1 MSRSIGRTVDQDKLI
16 SRLFFSMLPVQ
27 MLLFAMG
34 YINTLVDG
42 TIAGRFIGSPAMGV
56 IGLYYSMINIYNAA
70 GAVMLG
76 GTAVLCGRYMGRGD
90 LDKTKGVFSLNLTAT
105 FTIAFVLTT
114 MSLVIPGP
122 IAAVLGASEDLMQ
135 PLMSYIRGYAV
146 GIVPMMLAQQLSS
159 FLQMERQDKRGY
171 AGICGMIVTNI
182 VLDIVFV
189 VVFDMGIS
197 GLAAATAISNW
208 VYFLILIPYYFTS
221 KAQLRYD
228 RNNIRWSELPGI
240 VKTGFPGALLIF
252 CLSFR
257 TIAINRILISCSGN
271 DGLSSMS
278 AYNMI
283 AGLFMAF
290 CIGSGTVMRIL
301 TSVFCGEEDRTSM
314 KTVLKI
320 AFTKSMVIACA
331 TGAFTW
337 LVSPLVAGIFFP
349 DNTSNEFTLTLQ
361 LFRIFALCIPLILIC
376 QIISNYMQA
385 TGHNIYVNI
394 ISVFD
399 GFISMLVPSIL
410 LAPVLGAL
418 GVWLA
423 NPIGMV
429 LTILTLPV
437 YELIHWKRMPRSID
451 EWMMLESEFGAA
463 EEDCLDLPLRDLSE
477 VSRSSEIIHEF
488 CKAHDM
494 EEKTAY
500 YSALCLEEMGINV
513 INHGFTHDKGF
524 HSLNAKVVYLKDR
537 VMLRLKDDCIPFDPG
552 EYSGLVSDS
561 ERFDN
566 LGIRMVY
573 SIADDVSYQNLLG
586 LNVLTILINETDLVT
601 ESSTDFMLEKR
612 LRRLDPDLH
621 RRFMDAVFVCQ
632 RILSNFRQLFPEY
645 TDHSELHSLTVI
657 DSCNRL
663 VGTEQIDK
671 LNKNEIFVIL
681 MAGYLHDI
689 GMGIG
694 EKDYEEFKDVMGAE
708 QYFRDHPNDTKADFV
723 RTYHNEF
730 SGLFI
735 EKYAP
740 LFDLPSDEFTY
751 AIKQVSRGHRKTDL
765 YDENEYPADYMMPDG
780 STVCLPYLAA
790 LIRLADEIDVAASRN
805 PLILYD
811 IDLLTNEVSIQE
823 NRKLMAV
830 EHLEMTR
837 SSFILH
843 TREEDPKILD
853 ALDQAIVKM
862 QETLDLC
869 RDVVEER
876 TKFRISQKKVI
887 LIHHRKL

>member
-337 LVSPLVAGIFFP
+337 LVSPLVAG
-349 DNTSNEFTLTLQ
+349 
-361 LFRIFALCIPLILIC
+361 
-376 QIISNYMQA
+376 
-385 TGHNIYVNI
+385 
-394 ISVFD
+394 
-399 GFISMLVPSIL
+399 
-410 LAPVLGAL
+410 
-418 GVWLA
+418 
-423 NPIGMV
+423 
-429 LTILTLPV
+429 
-437 YELIHWKRMPRSID
+437 K
-451 EWMMLESEFGAA
+451 
-463 EEDCLDLPLRDLSE
+463 
-477 VSRSSEIIHEF
+477 
-488 CKAHDM
+488 
-494 EEKTAY
+494 
-500 YSALCLEEMGINV
+500 
-513 INHGFTHDKGF
+513 
-524 HSLNAKVVYLKDR
+524 
-537 VMLRLKDDCIPFDPG
+537 
-552 EYSGLVSDS
+552 
-561 ERFDN
+561 
-566 LGIRMVY
+566 
-573 SIADDVSYQNLLG
+573 
-586 LNVLTILINETDLVT
+586 
-601 ESSTDFMLEKR
+601 
-612 LRRLDPDLH
+612 
-621 RRFMDAVFVCQ
+621 
-632 RILSNFRQLFPEY
+632 
-645 TDHSELHSLTVI
+645 
-657 DSCNRL
+657 
-663 VGTEQIDK
+663 
-671 LNKNEIFVIL
+671 
-681 MAGYLHDI
+681 
-689 GMGIG
+689 
-694 EKDYEEFKDVMGAE
+694 
-708 QYFRDHPNDTKADFV
+708 
-723 RTYHNEF
+723 
-730 SGLFI
+730 
-735 EKYAP
+735 
-740 LFDLPSDEFTY
+740 
-751 AIKQVSRGHRKTDL
+751 
-765 YDENEYPADYMMPDG
+765 
-780 STVCLPYLAA
+780 
-790 LIRLADEIDVAASRN
+790 
-805 PLILYD
+805 
-811 IDLLTNEVSIQE
+811 
-823 NRKLMAV
+823 
-830 EHLEMTR
+830 
-837 SSFILH
+837 
-843 TREEDPKILD
+843 
-853 ALDQAIVKM
+853 
-862 QETLDLC
+862 
-869 RDVVEER
+869 
-876 TKFRISQKKVI
+876 
-887 LIHHRKL
+887 